1 MHQPSEFA
9 NKVGVPVFYFKS
21 IDFFLSIKK
30 VLSFYAVPFF
40 IFGLYVVLFGKLG
53 GIFPALFG
61 IEGVFGGGF
70 YGFAFQFYLYNTDI
84 TKSAVL
90 YCPTRQYKKC
100 IMRVFADSLFL
111 LF

>member
-61 IEGVFGGGF
+61 VEGVFGGGF

-90 YCPTRQYKKC
+90 YCPTR
-100 IMRVFADSLFL
+100 
-111 LF
+111 